1 VVEGKNGEGGIRT
14 LGDVAATPVFETGP
28 IGRSG
33 TSPEE
38 LLSDGAV
45 CSLRPIKSLVAKH
58 ARSKSEVPRM
68 TDADFLRGGFVAL
81 EVNDAFSEAVLALRD
96 GSLIVFRH
104 RVGERTVQ
112 AISDD
117 ATLAAQVLSRI
128 ARFRLNARHLDVQFA
143 DGSRWETLFGSSATA
158 SGQDECS
165 GHGLAVPEKKAAHR
179 IADP

>member
-1 VVEGKNGEGGIRT
+1 MPLPGRGRNQAVVEGKNGEGGIRT

-38 LLSDGAV
+38 LLSDGAG

-68 TDADFLRGGFVAL
+68 TDADFLRGAFVAL
-81 EVNDAFSEAVLALRD
+81 EVDDAFSEAVLALRD
-96 GSLIVFRH
+96 GSRLVFRH

-112 AISDD
+112 ATPVDLVSD

-143 DGSRWETLFGSSATA
+143 DGSRWQTLFGNSAAA
-158 SGQDECS
+158 SD
-165 GHGLAVPEKKAAHR
+165 
-179 IADP
+179 